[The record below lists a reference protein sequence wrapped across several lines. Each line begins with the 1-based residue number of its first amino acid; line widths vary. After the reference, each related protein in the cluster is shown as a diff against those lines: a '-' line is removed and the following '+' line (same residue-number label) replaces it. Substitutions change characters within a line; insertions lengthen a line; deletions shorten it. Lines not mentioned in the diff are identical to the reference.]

1 MFCGEGGKPFLQEA
15 AIEIGV
21 MGNNEHY
28 PVEQVVYDAI
38 IDAMTGNHRI
48 GNAGDLRDLRRDR
61 KTRVIEP
68 FPRAEEFVDPP
79 VLAVVFEEA
88 DTEFYNFVAIGVGGG
103 GLDIDH
109 GGDELWNIV
118 GRVVFGQRP
127 QPTGDG

>member
-48 GNAGDLRDLRRDR
+48 GNAGNLRDLRRDR

-88 DTEFYNFVAIGVGGG
+88 DAEFDDLVAIG
-103 GLDIDH
+103 
-109 GGDELWNIV
+109 IV
-118 GRVVFGQRP
+118 AARP
-127 QPTGDG
+127 LAG